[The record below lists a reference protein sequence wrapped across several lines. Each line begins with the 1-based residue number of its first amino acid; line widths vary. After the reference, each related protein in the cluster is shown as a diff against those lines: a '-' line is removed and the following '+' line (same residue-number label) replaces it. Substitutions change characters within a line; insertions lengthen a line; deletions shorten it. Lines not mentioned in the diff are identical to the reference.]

1 MFLGSW
7 VSIWGKTDLGF
18 QFGGSDLDFVKWGKG
33 HFGVFRKIK
42 LVNGDLVGPR
52 SHACH
57 VIDNSV
63 YYNSILATGGNGRAI
78 GCNWRVNRAF
88 FKFKGEIEKVVIV
101 ENGKV

>member
-57 VIDNSV
+57 VIDNSI

-78 GCNWRVNRAF
+78 G
-88 FKFKGEIEKVVIV
+88 GSIV
-101 ENGKV
+101 HFLSLRGRLKKW